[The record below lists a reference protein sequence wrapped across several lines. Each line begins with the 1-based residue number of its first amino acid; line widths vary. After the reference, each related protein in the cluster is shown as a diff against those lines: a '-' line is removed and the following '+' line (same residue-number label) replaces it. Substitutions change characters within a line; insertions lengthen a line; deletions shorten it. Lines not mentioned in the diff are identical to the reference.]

1 MTMRAINAFTINPL
15 EIRYMNKQNETYK
28 SITIDGLGVI
38 NLDND
43 YIRLTHEGGGAEI
56 PYESYLG
63 ELYVTREDEIEN
75 YVKASSY
82 SHYEALVTDK
92 VVETLCTMEKELHDL
107 VENTVWHYYYND
119 QKLVDESEETFDREK
134 AIKEAEKKIQPGD
147 IVELN
152 RRTAYDLLETDP
164 GDVIDY
170 CRKNLGGLF

>member
-38 NLDND
+38 NMKDHAFT
-43 YIRLTHEGGGAEI
+43 LTHENGI
-56 PYESYLG
+56 TDFTYEDYLG
-63 ELYVTREDEIEN
+63 SLYFSREDEIEEQVN
-75 YVKASSY
+75 ASKW
-82 SHYEALVTDK
+82 SHYEELVTDK
-92 VVETLCTMEKELHDL
+92 IVETLCTLEKGLHDL

-119 QKLVDESEETFDREK
+119 QKLVDESEKTFDREK
-134 AIKEAEKKIQPGD
+134 AIKEVEESIQPED
-147 IVELN
+147 IIEIN

-164 GDVIDY
+164 DLVIDY